1 MSVALRSA
9 FAADE
14 EISAFPLAA
23 QVSSSYA
30 AFQQGLIDFPELHDN
45 IMQLAE
51 FISSRPQKLTD
62 ADKTLLTIDPE
73 TMRNLYAAHRFW
85 RTRSDSDFVRR
96 LIKGEACISDHPL
109 HDQVEA
115 LVKRELE
122 LVSGA
127 QLARILFVGNGSFP
141 ISAIHLHLQTGL
153 RVDCLARDRDE
164 LGIDQDALGSCG
176 IEGGVQLLTEEQARG
191 CLAEYD
197 LVLVGLLFKPK
208 KTILQLLRKRCR
220 RGCHILCR
228 TSHGQ
233 GQLLYEPLAERDMR
247 GFHRKRLQVGEE
259 RQGIATWLLE
269 AAASAVA
276 DLRMEWLMRIDNECA
291 SQLLCLL
298 NRTLQEETTIGFP
311 GPIDEATGRI
321 LMGQL
326 DKDLESGHR
335 HVLVASKGDRIV
347 GQLILSPNSSPNHR
361 HIVELT
367 RGTIDPSFRGGG
379 LALRAFQ
386 EVAKKC
392 EQLGREVICLD
403 VRAGTHAA
411 IWWQH
416 FGFKQYGLLQDYSRV
431 GDKRYQGLYLTQTT
445 AELKKRLAELA
456 ASTVSQPAFPTG

>member
-9 FAADE
+9 LVADE
-14 EISAFPLAA
+14 EISVFALAS
-23 QVSSSYA
+23 QVNSSYA
-30 AFQQGLIDFPELHDN
+30 AFLQGLIDFPELHEN
-45 IMQLAE
+45 VMQLAD
-51 FISSRPQKLTD
+51 FISSGAQKVTE
-62 ADKTLLTIDPE
+62 ADKAFSTIDPE
-73 TMRNLYAAHRFW
+73 TLRNLREAHRFW
-85 RTRSDSDFVRR
+85 RTRSDSDFARC

-109 HDQVEA
+109 HDQVAA

-122 LVSGA
+122 MVSTMP
-127 QLARILFVGNGSFP
+127 LERILFVGSGPFP

-153 RVDCLARDRDE
+153 CVDSLARDRDE
-164 LGIDQDALGSCG
+164 MGIDQDSLRSCG
-176 IEGGVQLLTEEQARG
+176 LDAGVQLLTEEQARK

-208 KTILQLLRKRCR
+208 KTLLQLLRKRCR
-220 RGCHILCR
+220 SGCQILCR
-228 TSHGQ
+228 TSQ
-233 GQLLYEPLAERDMR
+233 GPDQILYEPLAERDMR
-247 GFHRKRLQVGEE
+247 GFHRKRLQMGGAD
-259 RQGIATWLLE
+259 QGISTWLLE
-269 AAASAVA
+269 AAASAAA
-276 DLRMEWLMRIDNECA
+276 DLRMEWLTRIDAECA

-311 GPIDEATGRI
+311 GPIDEEMGRV

-392 EQLGREVICLD
+392 EELGREVICLD

-445 AELKKRLAELA
+445 EELKKRLVELA
-456 ASTVSQPAFPTG
+456 SSKVSQPAFPTG

>member
-1 MSVALRSA
+1 VSVALRSVL
-9 FAADE
+9 AADE
-14 EISAFPLAA
+14 EISVLALAA
-23 QVSSSYA
+23 QVNSSYA
-30 AFQQGLIDFPELHDN
+30 AFQQGLIDFPELHEN

-51 FISSRPQKLTD
+51 FISSRAQKATD
-62 ADKTLLTIDPE
+62 ADTTLSTIDPE
-73 TMRNLYAAHRFW
+73 TLRNLREAHRFW
-85 RTRSDSDFVRR
+85 RTRSDSDFARR

-109 HDQVEA
+109 HDQVAA

-122 LVSGA
+122 VVSGVP
-127 QLARILFVGNGSFP
+127 LERILFVGSGPFP

-153 RVDCLARDRDE
+153 PVDSLARDRDE

-176 IEGGVQLLTEEQARG
+176 LEGGVDLLTEEEARKR
-191 CLAEYD
+191 LAEYD

-220 RGCHILCR
+220 TGCQILCR
-228 TSHGQ
+228 TSHGP

-247 GFHRKRLQVGEE
+247 GFHRKRLQISGAEQE
-259 RQGIATWLLE
+259 ISTWLLE
-269 AAASAVA
+269 AAASAA
-276 DLRMEWLMRIDNECA
+276 TDLRMEWLARIDGECA
-291 SQLLCLL
+291 SQLVCLL
-298 NRTLQEETTIGFP
+298 NRTLQEETTIGYP
-311 GPIDEATGRI
+311 GPIDEETGRT
-321 LMGQL
+321 LMCQL
-326 DKDLESGHR
+326 DKDLQSGHR

-392 EQLGREVICLD
+392 DELGREVICLD

-456 ASTVSQPAFPTG
+456 TSKISQPAFPTG